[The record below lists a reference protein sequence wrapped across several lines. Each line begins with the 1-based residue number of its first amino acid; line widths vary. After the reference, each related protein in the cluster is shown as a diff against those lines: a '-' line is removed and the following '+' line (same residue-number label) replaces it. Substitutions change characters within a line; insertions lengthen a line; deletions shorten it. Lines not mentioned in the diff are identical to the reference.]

1 MSITQEIFEAFLKC
15 PTMSYL
21 YSEGAVG
28 IQSGFPEWK
37 RHQQEEFKQLGW
49 RRLRSAFRTDE
60 WYEGTLP
67 LKALEQRRYRLILG
81 YEVILP
87 EVHTR
92 LHALELTPPVQH
104 PYIPIRFV
112 PSEKLA
118 TTDKLLLAFDAL
130 ALSRTSGK
138 TPHLGK
144 IIDGR
149 QYATVTVP
157 LTGLLGTVSSNSPYI
172 FSSPDKPEKP
182 IGSVRKEHDAAVR
195 RAKIVPS
202 FRLYDLRHTYASRAV
217 MAGVDLPTLS
227 CLGSA

>member
-15 PTMSYL
+15 PTKSYL

-37 RHQQEEFKQLGW
+37 RHQQEEFKQLAW

-92 LHALELTPPVQH
+92 LHALELTPPVHH

-118 TTDKLLLAFDAL
+118 TSDKLLLAFDAL
-130 ALSRTSGK
+130 ALSRD
-138 TPHLGK
+138 
-144 IIDGR
+144 IDVLNEEME
-149 QYATVTVP
+149 A
-157 LTGLLGTVSSNSPYI
+157 
-172 FSSPDKPEKP
+172 
-182 IGSVRKEHDAAVR
+182 
-195 RAKIVPS
+195 
-202 FRLYDLRHTYASRAV
+202 
-217 MAGVDLPTLS
+217 AGVRIFAGGLS
-227 CLGSA
+227 GDSSARSLRAQPDGKVLITDGP